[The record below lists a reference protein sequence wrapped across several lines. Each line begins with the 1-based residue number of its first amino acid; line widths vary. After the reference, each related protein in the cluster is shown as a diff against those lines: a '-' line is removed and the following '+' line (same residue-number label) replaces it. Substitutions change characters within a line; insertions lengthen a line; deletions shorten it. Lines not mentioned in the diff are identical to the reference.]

1 MLDTKW
7 PCHIGFDN
15 PNYNHLHNKVL
26 TFILFFHCEKIAK
39 KDFDNVYEMEMLK
52 LL

>member
-1 MLDTKW
+1 MLDAKW
-7 PCHIGFDN
+7 PFHISFDN
-15 PNYNHLHNKVL
+15 PNYNQLHNKIV
-26 TFILFFHCEKIAK
+26 TVILFCHCAKNAK